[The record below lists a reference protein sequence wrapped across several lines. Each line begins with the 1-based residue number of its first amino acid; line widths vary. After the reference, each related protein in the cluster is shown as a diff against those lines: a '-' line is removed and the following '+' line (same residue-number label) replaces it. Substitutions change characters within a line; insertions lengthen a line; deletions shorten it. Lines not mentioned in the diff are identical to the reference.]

1 MIRITNLTK
10 RFGGFSAVN
19 DISLEVKKGE
29 IFAFLGT
36 NGAGKTTTIRMMT
49 GVLLPT
55 SGSVE
60 IGGYDIQRNPIEAKM
75 LMGVIPDRPYIYGKL
90 TGREFLNF
98 MADLYLVERSTA
110 SKRIDELLAIFGLS
124 EWQNE
129 LIDGY
134 SHGMKQRLLTCA
146 AQVHNPPVLIVD
158 EPMVGLDPRGAKLL
172 KDTFRAKAD
181 AGLTIFMST
190 HSLPVA
196 EEIADRLA
204 IIRKGQIIAVGTL
217 DDLYAQAKGTVSD
230 LEEIFLQLVEADD
243 GSFR

>member
-10 RFGGFSAVN
+10 RFGGFPAVN

-90 TGREFLNF
+90 TGREFLTF
-98 MADLYLVERSTA
+98 MADLYLVERSVA
-110 SKRIDELLAIFGLS
+110 SKRIEELLAVFGLS

-204 IIRKGQIIAVGTL
+204 IIRRGQIIAVGTL
-217 DDLYAQAKGTVSD
+217 DDLYAQAKGSVTD
-230 LEEIFLQLVEADD
+230 LEEIFLQLVEEED
-243 GSFR
+243 GGFR

>member
-55 SGSVE
+55 SGTVE
-60 IGGYDIQRNPIEAKM
+60 IGGFDIQRNPIEAKM

-90 TGREFLNF
+90 TGREFLTF
-98 MADLYLVERSTA
+98 MADLYLVERSIA
-110 SKRIDELLAIFGLS
+110 AKRIDELLLVFGLS

-217 DDLYAQAKGTVSD
+217 EDLYAQAKGSVSD
-230 LEEIFLQLVEADD
+230 LEEIFLQLVEEED
-243 GSFR
+243 GGFR